1 MSGQLTPEAAP
12 GAISDADPDVFEEPA
27 DPDPTLMLPPVVL
40 AAPVAARRIP
50 RARRSL
56 LDRLMQQPQRFSFDA
71 AVMVLMQA
79 SGRRDPGQATQF
91 HAPVGFAFPGSDVL
105 SVEKRRAGF
114 VATVTPIGLTGPS
127 GVLPRPYTEQVV
139 TEQRR
144 RSPALAAFLDVLAQR
159 PVAQFADAGIKYRPH
174 RAAAAAR
181 LGGAG
186 MSDAARPADP
196 FAALLLALGGF
207 GTANLVSRLGVEP
220 EPVLHFAGQFATR
233 PRSADRL
240 QAILSDW
247 LGQPVEIEQFAGS
260 WLPVALEERSALP
273 VTLSNGGATPS
284 FNQLGVDA
292 SAGERCWDVQSRII
306 LKVGPLDREQFRAM
320 LPSGRLLQRLVAL
333 VRAYLGFET
342 AFAVNPILAGDA
354 VPPLHMSA
362 DTPPQLG
369 WNSWLC
375 SAGARTGDADE
386 ALFEAEQVEVAQAG
400 VAQIGAGHA

>member
-1 MSGQLTPEAAP
+1 MSGQPIPGIEPAALPEV
-12 GAISDADPDVFEEPA
+12 DPEVPTRGSLVEPPA
-27 DPDPTLMLPPVVL
+27 DPDPTLMLPPPMFAQPAV
-40 AAPVAARRIP
+40 ARRLP
-50 RARRSL
+50 RVRRSL

-79 SGRRDPGQATQF
+79 AGRRDPGQATRF
-91 HAPVGFAFPGSDVL
+91 HAPVGLAFPASDVL
-105 SVEKRRAGF
+105 SVERRAAGF

-127 GVLPRPYTEQVV
+127 GVMPRPYTEQVV

-159 PVAQFADAGIKYRPH
+159 PVAQFADAGSKYRPH

-181 LGGAG
+181 LEAPGRSGIAT
-186 MSDAARPADP
+186 RPDHVADP

-220 EPVLHFAGQFATR
+220 EPLLHFAGQFATR

-247 LGQPVEIEQFAGS
+247 LGQPVEIEQFAGG
-260 WLPVALEERSALP
+260 WLPIAPEERSALP

-284 FNQLGVDA
+284 FNQLGVDV
-292 SAGERCWDVQSRII
+292 SAGERCWDVQSRIV
-306 LKVGPLDREQFRAM
+306 LKVGPLDSEQFRSM

-342 AFAVNPILAGDA
+342 AFAVNPVLAGDA
-354 VPPLHMSA
+354 VPPLLMSG

-369 WNSWLC
+369 WNSWLS
-375 SAGARTGDADE
+375 SAGARTADADE
-386 ALFEAEQVEVAQAG
+386 ALFEAEQVEAA
-400 VAQIGAGHA
+400 HA